1 MDNLVIDLFDKK
13 IIYKNKSNKINYDLL
28 LSQPY
33 LINNIVKFMYDKIKL
48 YDYTHII
55 GIPGIASHISS
66 ILSYNHNIPLLIFN
80 KDHVKGLTDN
90 NIKVILIIDSI
101 DSGKRVSNYIHKLE
115 SNKLKVINILS
126 FYKTNNDIIP
136 FINNYKLSSLLYENT
151 INKILSENI
160 ENYNYSYSEQPSKKN
175 DIHYLIKKKN
185 TKLIYDCTL
194 TNIKDIITR
203 VDNIGRH
210 IIGLK
215 ICSNKIDNF
224 CISYGNALHKLAM
237 NHNFLI
243 INDIGLSNLKH
254 INIDNYKWADILTSY
269 KNININFNL
278 AYISTTVS
286 DNNIILNKNFIGILG
301 SLNNNYINI
310 SDTLNT
316 TTDLKNIII
325 DNYDLITISFNLFN
339 DKIIN
344 YINSRVK
351 ND

>member
-13 IIYKNKSNKINYDLL
+13 IIYNNPIKINYDFL

-55 GIPGIASHISS
+55 GIPGIASHICS

-80 KDHVKGLTDN
+80 KDIVKGLTDN

-126 FYKTNNDIIP
+126 FYKTNNDTTY
-136 FINNYKLSSLLYENT
+136 FINNYKLTSLLYETN
-151 INKILSENI
+151 IQKILSENI
-160 ENYNYSYSEQPSKKN
+160 KNYNYSEKTTKKN
-175 DIHYLIKKKN
+175 DINFLIKNKN

-203 VDNIGRH
+203 VDNIGKH

-237 NHNFLI
+237 NHNF
-243 INDIGLSNLKH
+243 
-254 INIDNYKWADILTSY
+254 
-269 KNININFNL
+269 
-278 AYISTTVS
+278 
-286 DNNIILNKNFIGILG
+286 
-301 SLNNNYINI
+301 
-310 SDTLNT
+310 
-316 TTDLKNIII
+316 III
-325 DNYDLITISFNLFN
+325 D
-339 DKIIN
+339 
-344 YINSRVK
+344 
-351 ND
+351 